1 MATAKSKTKSSASKG
16 TGKATKSAKGSSKKK
31 LGTDAPPVKGRA

>member
-16 TGKATKSAKGSSKKK
+16 TGKATKSAKGSKKK